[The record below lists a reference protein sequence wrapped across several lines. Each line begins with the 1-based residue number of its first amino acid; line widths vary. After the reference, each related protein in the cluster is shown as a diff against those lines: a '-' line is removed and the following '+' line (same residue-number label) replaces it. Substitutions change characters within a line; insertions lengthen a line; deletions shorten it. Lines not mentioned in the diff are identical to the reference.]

1 MIAMGSAIDAD
12 LLRLRHEFL
21 RTPVL
26 ALTVSEV
33 AQLFGLRGEHAAA
46 MLTTL
51 EEEGWLMRSP
61 AGAYRRR
68 RSPSVGPDSAA
79 C

>member
-1 MIAMGSAIDAD
+1 MIATGSAIDAD
-12 LLRLRHEFL
+12 LLRLRHEL
-21 RTPVL
+21 LCTPAL

-61 AGAYRRR
+61 AGAYRRPEPAT
-68 RSPSVGPDSAA
+68 S
-79 C
+79 

>member
-1 MIAMGSAIDAD
+1 MIATGSAIDAD

-21 RTPVL
+21 CKPAL

-33 AQLFGLRGEHAAA
+33 AQLFGLRAEHAAA

-61 AGAYRRR
+61 ASAYCR
-68 RSPSVGPDSAA
+68 RSRSRVDPTRA
-79 C
+79 